1 MSESLISNHLN
12 NDQIGFKLPLI
23 AAESNI
29 KVSVAM
35 ITYNQESYVSQAI
48 ESVISQQTNFEFE
61 IVISDDYSTDNTR
74 SILQEFKIK
83 YPNKIRLLLPDANQG
98 MHLNFVSTLA
108 VCQGVYIALLEGDDY
123 WTSNQKLQKQID
135 FLDQN
140 PDYSICFH
148 KVLCHYEDNSS
159 ESYIFPNKNPTLCSS
174 LEDLLLGNFMSTCS
188 VVYRNRLFDK
198 IPSWYFDLK
207 LGDWPLHI
215 LNSEYGRIGFID
227 EVMGVYRIHK
237 GGVWSMKKRT
247 EIVENSIEALK
258 SIDTYFKYKYNSII
272 NFSISN
278 WKLELFMDKSDFIST
293 NEAISSSK
301 VILLNPLLSK
311 KYLSPKRYLHALF
324 YFVLLSIKSIF

>member
-1 MSESLISNHLN
+1 MSENLIIKYLN
-12 NDQIGFKLPLI
+12 NSQIGFQFPSI
-23 AAESNI
+23 SVESNI

-35 ITYNQESYVSQAI
+35 ITYNQEPYILQAV

-74 SILQEFKIK
+74 SILQKFKIK
-83 YPNKIRLLLPDANQG
+83 HPNKIRLLLPDSNQG

-108 VCQGVYIALLEGDDY
+108 ACQGTYIALLEGDDY

-140 PDYSICFH
+140 IDYSICFH

-159 ESYIFPNKNPTLCSS
+159 ESYIFPNKNPTLYSS

-188 VVYRNRLFDK
+188 VVYRNRLFEK

-215 LNSEYGRIGFID
+215 FNAEHGCIGFLD

-247 EIVENSIEALK
+247 EIVANSIEVLK
-258 SIDTYFKYKYNSII
+258 AINIYFKYKYNSII
-272 NFSISN
+272 DFTISN
-278 WKLELFMDKSDFIST
+278 LKLELFMDKSDFISI

-301 VILLNPLLSK
+301 VILLNPLLSN

-324 YFVLLSIKSIF
+324 YFILLSIKIF